1 MTLSD
6 ITNSLVA
13 SLGAN
18 AFAQTDRTRADAQAG
33 AAFGNTANA
42 RAANAATG
50 SDAVTRALD
59 QADQRIEQ
67 QRSSTEVR
75 LSAFGQ
81 LRSSVAQL
89 QESAAAL
96 ANGANGANNAN
107 AANTTNPVTS
117 GNGANTANTVN
128 AADAS
133 RNAAT
138 RFVNAFNQARSTANQ
153 VTQGSSGALAGDGRA
168 ATAASQLNRT
178 LSDDSRQQL
187 RSIGINANQDGTLS
201 IDQQRFNQ
209 ALQDNAQGVG
219 NALARVGTQVQ
230 QSTTRQLEDNGAIN
244 RSIDTLSAR
253 ASQLQ
258 TQQAAQQQLAQQFQQ
273 QDRSQQQESANQ
285 FSAVNAI
292 NASGIAA
299 YQKIFSL

>member
-1 MTLSD
+1 
-6 ITNSLVA
+6 
-13 SLGAN
+13 
-18 AFAQTDRTRADAQAG
+18 
-33 AAFGNTANA
+33 
-42 RAANAATG
+42 
-50 SDAVTRALD
+50 
-59 QADQRIEQ
+59 

-107 AANTTNPVTS
+107 AANATNSGNS
-117 GNGANTANTVN
+117 GNGANTANAVN

-133 RNAAT
+133 RSAAT

-168 ATAASQLNRT
+168 AIAASQLSRT

-230 QSTTRQLEDNGAIN
+230 QSTTRQLDDNGAIN

-273 QDRSQQQESANQ
+273 QDRSQQQQDNANQ

>member
-18 AFAQTDRTRADAQAG
+18 TLAQTDRTRTDAQAG
-33 AAFGNTANA
+33 AAFGSTANA

-50 SDAVTRALD
+50 SDAVARALD
-59 QADQRIEQ
+59 QADQRVEQ

-96 ANGANGANNAN
+96 ANNANGAN
-107 AANTTNPVTS
+107 
-117 GNGANTANTVN
+117 TVPPAD

-133 RNAAT
+133 RSAAT

-153 VTQGSSGALAGDGRA
+153 VTQSSSSALAGDGRA
-168 ATAASQLNRT
+168 AIAASQLSRT

-187 RSIGINANQDGTLS
+187 RNIGINANPDGTLG

-219 NALARVGTQVQ
+219 DALARVGAQVQ
-230 QSTTRQLEDNGAIN
+230 QSTTRQLDDAGAIN

-273 QDRSQQQESANQ
+273 QNQAQQQQDNANQ
-285 FSAVNAI
+285 FSALNAI